1 MPALEDVRSLCKKLY
16 EDEDASAREFAELLQ
31 ILFSSTVLQ
40 SGETLRAKDNAG
52 EGVVGARVDRQV
64 LKLNNGHFL
73 KFRMNYQI
81 GKDLPLTVTEAN
93 FQYQLDEN
101 TFSNRFIFRYDFE
114 RKPSAPNHPTAH
126 LQIKGNLREKVTEKD
141 LEDIRFPVNRPSV
154 ESMLRLMLTDF
165 DLTGNQENWAE
176 ILKESEDRFFDYLAK
191 KRLAE

>member
-1 MPALEDVRSLCKKLY
+1 MCIRDS
-16 EDEDASAREFAELLQ
+16 
-31 ILFSSTVLQ
+31 
-40 SGETLRAKDNAG
+40 